1 MSGLFNTIS
10 GFKVK
15 EYTAAQKETDTEDT
29 TNYKD
34 VDFSLNFAS
43 ARPLT
48 NSGLA
53 ASLAALAENDYK
65 KDDENNANKDY
76 ELEEEQSE
84 TEEYKITEKYKE
96 EDNNGGFDSES

>member
-1 MSGLFNTIS
+1 MAGLFNSIS

-15 EYTAAQKETDTEDT
+15 EYTAIQKQADTEDS

-43 ARPLT
+43 TKTVL

-53 ASLAALAENDYK
+53 SSLASIADDDYK
-65 KDDENNANKDY
+65 KDKENDDKDF
-76 ELEEEQSE
+76 ELEKETLEQ
-84 TEEYKITEKYKE
+84 EEYKITEKYKE
-96 EDNNGGFDSES
+96 NEESDGFDSES